1 MTMTASPP
9 DTRELS
15 FWHETVDAIHPP
27 PLDQDIEVDVAIVGA
42 GFTGLW
48 TAYYLKN
55 LDPTLSVA
63 IVEAHFPGFGASGR
77 NGGWCLG
84 EMAGTAT
91 YFGDPATREPGI
103 RLQRAIFETVD
114 EVGRVVAQEG
124 IDCHWAKGG
133 MLNLAT
139 APAHEAILHAE
150 VAHWAE
156 LGFGEKDWLWLDRDA
171 VTEHIRSPRVSA
183 ALYSPHCAAIHPL
196 RLATGL
202 AKVVQGLGVEIY
214 GDTPAT
220 RIEKGSVL
228 TPRGRVRA
236 DRVVLATEAY
246 TDSIAGRKRQMLALH
261 SMMIATEPL
270 SAQTWEE
277 IGLGARQTFGDPRR
291 TVIYGQRTADDRIA
305 FGTRGGYFF
314 GSRTRSRFAP
324 DERFFIQARK
334 NLMELFPVLEDAEV
348 THSWGGALGVPRSW
362 RPSVGMDRR
371 AGLAWAGGYV
381 GEGVAASNLGGRSV
395 ADLILERN
403 SPLVELPWV
412 SAGFEK
418 WEPEP
423 LRWLG
428 AMAMDALGER
438 LDRAEFAGRR
448 PPRVLNSLYDWIVRK

>member
-1 MTMTASPP
+1 MA
-9 DTRELS
+9 
-15 FWHETVDAIHPP
+15 
-27 PLDQDIEVDVAIVGA
+27 VGA
-42 GFTGLW
+42 W
-48 TAYYLKN
+48 ARWRER
-55 LDPTLSVA
+55 PRIS
-63 IVEAHFPGFGASGR
+63 R
-77 NGGWCLG
+77 N
-84 EMAGTAT
+84 
-91 YFGDPATREPGI
+91 PATREPGI

-214 GDTPAT
+214 GETPAT
-220 RIEKGSVL
+220 RVEKGSVL

-334 NLMELFPVLEDAEV
+334 NLWELFPVLEDAEV
-348 THSWGGALGVPRSW
+348 THSWGGALGVPRNW

-381 GEGVAASNLGGRSV
+381 GEGVAASNLGGAIRRRPDPRKEFAPGRIALGV
-395 ADLILERN
+395 
-403 SPLVELPWV
+403 
-412 SAGFEK
+412 
-418 WEPEP
+418 
-423 LRWLG
+423 RWLREVGTRTPALAGRDGDGCLGG
-428 AMAMDALGER
+428 AIGSGRIRRPPPAPGAEFPLR
-438 LDRAEFAGRR
+438 LDRQEVGHSG
-448 PPRVLNSLYDWIVRK
+448 LEW